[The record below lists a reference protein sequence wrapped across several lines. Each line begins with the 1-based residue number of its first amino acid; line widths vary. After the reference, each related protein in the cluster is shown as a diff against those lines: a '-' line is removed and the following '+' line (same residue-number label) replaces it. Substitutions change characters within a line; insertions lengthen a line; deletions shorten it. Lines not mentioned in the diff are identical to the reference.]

1 MREMKGTMT
10 NLLKREDFINE
21 QELKDKYADEIQPLK
36 KYDEMIELKPLGDK
50 ERVKKFDEYID
61 D

>member
-1 MREMKGTMT
+1 MRKMKDTMT

-21 QELKDKYADEIQPLK
+21 AVLKEKYTDEIQPLK
-36 KYDEMIELKPLGDK
+36 KYDEMIEMKPLGDK